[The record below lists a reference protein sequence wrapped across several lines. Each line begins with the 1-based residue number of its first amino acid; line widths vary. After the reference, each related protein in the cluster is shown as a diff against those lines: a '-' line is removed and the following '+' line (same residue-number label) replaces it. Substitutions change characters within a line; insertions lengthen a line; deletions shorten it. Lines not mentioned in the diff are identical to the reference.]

1 MSRNIT
7 HIFIH
12 CSAGF
17 GDHAAM
23 QRHWRSLGWRNEGY
37 HRIVY
42 TNGMIIKAVE
52 FSRVTN
58 GVANWNS
65 RSIHICYQGGVNRQ
79 NVNQALD
86 TRTLEQNAGLI
97 TCINEALDWCRTF
110 MPASAVAKIKILGH
124 RDISPDKNL
133 NGRIDPWERIK
144 ECPSFEVADW
154 LKSVKNQIRLTA

>member
-23 QRHWRSLGWRNEGY
+23 QRHWRSVGWRNEGY

-42 TNGMIIKAVE
+42 TNGMIIKAVD

-79 NVNQALD
+79 NVNQVVD
-86 TRTLEQNAGLI
+86 TRTPEQNAGMI

-133 NGRIDPWERIK
+133 NGRVDSWERIK